1 MAPAAPGRYSMNT
14 MSGSAAAAA
23 GTLRTGRSYSSLIWK
38 GMGFGALALAFL
50 PIPVATLELLP
61 AYRTQARFLAFYAP
75 MICFL
80 TLAYLFY
87 VRDTLARLTFA
98 GILDPLPPVDP
109 YYKGTM
115 QERLYRLLVQL
126 RGGFIMALPAL
137 LLIASLSCTF
147 RYTRRLNE
155 SVALAGEAAAL
166 PDTVVEGLGYIGG
179 NGEGAGG
186 DQAAA
191 ARARILATVGID
203 DIPLFAEL
211 TALYIGIFV
220 TALAALIIMW
230 LKEYAKEAIG
240 LSEEDLLLGSPPI
253 EDSR

>member
-1 MAPAAPGRYSMNT
+1 MAPAGRGRYSME
-14 MSGSAAAAA
+14 MSGSAAAA

-38 GMGFGALALAFL
+38 GMGFGALALALL

-61 AYRTQARFLAFYAP
+61 VYHTQARFLAFYAP
-75 MICFL
+75 VVCFL

-98 GILDPLPPVDP
+98 GILDPLPPADP
-109 YYKGTM
+109 YYKGPM
-115 QERLYRLLVQL
+115 QQRLYRLLVQL
-126 RGGFIMALPAL
+126 RGGLIMALPAL
-137 LLIASLSCTF
+137 LLIASLICTF
-147 RYTRRLNE
+147 RYTHRLDE
-155 SVALAGEAAAL
+155 SVELAGEITAL
-166 PDTVVEGLGYIGG
+166 PDSTGESLGYVGG
-179 NGEGAGG
+179 TAGG
-186 DQAAA
+186 MTADQTAA
-191 ARARILATVGID
+191 ARARILATAGID
-203 DIPLFAEL
+203 DIPMFVEL

-240 LSEEDLLLGSPPI
+240 LSEEDLLLGSTPV

>member
-1 MAPAAPGRYSMNT
+1 
-14 MSGSAAAAA
+14 MSGSAAAA

-38 GMGFGALALAFL
+38 GMGFGALVLAFL
-50 PIPVATLELLP
+50 PIPVATLGLLP
-61 AYRTQARFLAFYAP
+61 AYRAQARFLAFYAP
-75 MICFL
+75 VVCFL

-87 VRDTLARLTFA
+87 VRDTLARVTFA

-115 QERLYRLLVQL
+115 QERLYRLLVHL

-137 LLIASLSCTF
+137 LLIASVGCTF
-147 RYTRRLNE
+147 RYTHRLNE
-155 SVALAGEAAAL
+155 SVALAGEIAAL
-166 PDTVVEGLGYIGG
+166 PDTVGESLGYISGTA
-179 NGEGAGG
+179 EGAVG

-191 ARARILATVGID
+191 ARARILETAAID
-203 DIPLFAEL
+203 DIPLFGEL

-240 LSEEDLLLGSPPI
+240 LSEEDLLLGTPPV

>member
-1 MAPAAPGRYSMNT
+1 

-61 AYRTQARFLAFYAP
+61 AYRSQARFLAFYTP
-75 MICFL
+75 VVCFL

-98 GILDPLPPVDP
+98 GILDPPPPVDP

-115 QERLYRLLVQL
+115 QERLSRLLVQL
-126 RGGFIMALPAL
+126 RSGLIMALPAL
-137 LLIASLSCTF
+137 LLIASLICTF
-147 RYTRRLNE
+147 RYTRRLSE
-155 SVALAGEAAAL
+155 SVELAGEIAAL
-166 PDTVVEGLGYIGG
+166 PDSVGEGLGYVSGG
-179 NGEGAGG
+179 IAEGAVG
-186 DQAAA
+186 DQSAA
-191 ARARILATVGID
+191 ARARILATAGID

-240 LSEEDLLLGSPPI
+240 LSEEDLLLGSPPV